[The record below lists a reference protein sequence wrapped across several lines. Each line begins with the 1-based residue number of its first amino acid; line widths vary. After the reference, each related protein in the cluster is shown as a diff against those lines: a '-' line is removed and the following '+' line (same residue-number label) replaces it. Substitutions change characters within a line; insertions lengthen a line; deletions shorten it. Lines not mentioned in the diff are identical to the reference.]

1 MEERICER
9 DALSLERKS
18 EEVIDGES
26 EGVDRDEPEVICTG
40 SIRTTA
46 SSPQ

>member
-26 EGVDRDEPEVICTG
+26 EGVDRDEVICTG